1 MRFRA
6 VGPNAVMMVVMALTE
21 KREPP
26 WDPGQKR
33 QRREGPWDP
42 SEPRQR
48 RRPRWG
54 EFREA
59 YPRIVTAAAL
69 GVAILL
75 AFDGWL
81 LFKRLRYAQEIERLR
96 AELSD
101 ADGKRADAIMAASE
115 NRTRFKIAVVRR
127 DAGVDENLN
136 LAVSLQDGVLYLQR
150 EGARLRE
157 MPVRVAPAQDVGR
170 PPVKL
175 APPRGEFAVTR
186 VVDGSFA
193 WPVPEWVYEQRGLPV
208 PSARD
213 RAVRGALGPVALLL
227 SGGAVIYSDPASG
240 PLQDGSYVLP
250 GSVRARVKDLKAI
263 AESLQPGVSVYFY

>member
-1 MRFRA
+1 
-6 VGPNAVMMVVMALTE
+6 MMVEME
-21 KREPP
+21 RRESAG
-26 WDPGQKR
+26 DPGAKR
-33 QRREGPWDP
+33 QRREGPWD
-42 SEPRQR
+42 ETRPRQR

-69 GVAILL
+69 GLALLL
-75 AFDGWL
+75 ALDGWL
-81 LFKRLRYAQEIERLR
+81 LLKRVRYAREIGRLR
-96 AELSD
+96 AELSE
-101 ADGKRADAIMAASE
+101 ADRTRADAILAASE

-127 DAGVDENLN
+127 DAGVDEDLN
-136 LAVSLQDGVLYLQR
+136 LAVSLDEGVLYLQR

-157 MPVRVAPAQDVGR
+157 MPVRVAPEQDVGHPAVR
-170 PPVKL
+170 L
-175 APPRGEFAVTR
+175 APPRGEFAVSR

-208 PSARD
+208 PGPRD

-227 SGGAVIYSDPASG
+227 SGGAVIYSDPDTG
-240 PLQDGSYVLP
+240 PLQDSGYVLP
-250 GSVRARVKDLKAI
+250 GSVRAREEDLRAI

>member
-1 MRFRA
+1 MRPA
-6 VGPNAVMMVVMALTE
+6 IAVMMVVME

-42 SEPRQR
+42 KEPRQR

-59 YPRIVTAAAL
+59 YPRIVTAAAVGL
-69 GVAILL
+69 AILL
-75 AFDGWL
+75 ALDGWL
-81 LFKRLRYAQEIERLR
+81 LFNRVRYGQQIERLR
-96 AELSD
+96 AELGD
-101 ADGKRADAIMAASE
+101 ADRKRADAILAASE
-115 NRTRFKIAVVRR
+115 NRTQFKIAVVRR
-127 DAGVDENLN
+127 DAGVDEDLN
-136 LAVSLQDGVLYLQR
+136 LAVSLDEGVLYLQR

-157 MPVRVAPAQDVGR
+157 MPVRVPPAQDVGN
-170 PPVKL
+170 PAVKL

-186 VVDGSFA
+186 IVDGSFA

-208 PSARD
+208 PGPRD

-240 PLQDGSYVLP
+240 PLHDASYVLP
-250 GSVRARVKDLKAI
+250 GSIRAREKDLQAI